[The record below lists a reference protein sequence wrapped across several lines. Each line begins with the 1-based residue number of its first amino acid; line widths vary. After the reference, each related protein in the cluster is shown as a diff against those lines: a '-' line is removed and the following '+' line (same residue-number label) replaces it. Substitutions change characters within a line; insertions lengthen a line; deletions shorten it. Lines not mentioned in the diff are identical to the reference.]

1 MAEIVLAIGTSHSP
15 ILTIEG
21 REWHKRAAADFEN
34 PTLTLSDGRTVDYQ
48 GLVAICGEQFGD
60 VAVTPVF
67 EEIAARCQAR
77 LDRLARDVAE
87 AEPDVV
93 IIIGDDQNELY
104 SPGNMPAI
112 GIYWGQDVV
121 MHSFDDEIP
130 DWMKVMAQGYAMDE
144 THVFPGHPAFA
155 RELIEGL
162 MDRNIDLAIC
172 DRVVD
177 PDVAGFGH
185 AFGFPVER
193 LFGGR
198 SIPIVPVMLNT
209 YYPPNVMSAA
219 RCYDVGLALREVI
232 AASPSQLRVAIIASG
247 GLSHFVVDEEL
258 DRRVMEGLAG
268 DASILRN
275 IPREAL
281 REGSSEILNWV
292 MTAAAARDLQ
302 LRWSTYEPIRRTP
315 AGTGIGVAFACWS
328 K

>member
-15 ILTIEG
+15 ILTIAG
-21 REWHKRAAADFEN
+21 SEWHNRAAADFEN
-34 PTLTLSDGRTVDYQ
+34 PGLTLSDGRTVDYQ
-48 GLVAICGEQFGD
+48 GLVAIRGEHFGD
-60 VAVTPVF
+60 VAVASVF
-67 EEIAARCQAR
+67 DAIAARCQAH
-77 LDRLARDVAE
+77 LDRLAREIAQ

-93 IIIGDDQNELY
+93 IIIGDDQSELY

-112 GIYWGQDVV
+112 GIYWGQDVAT
-121 MHSFDDEIP
+121 HRFDDEIP
-130 DWMKVMAQGYAMDE
+130 DWMKPVALGYAMDE

-162 MDRNIDLAIC
+162 IDRHIDLAIC
-172 DRVVD
+172 DRVAD
-177 PDVAGFGH
+177 PEAAGFGH

-198 SIPIVPVMLNT
+198 SIPIVPIMLNT

-219 RCYDVGLALREVI
+219 RCYDVGLALRDVI
-232 AASPSQLRVAIIASG
+232 AASPSPHRVAIIASG

-258 DRRVMEGLAG
+258 DRRVMAGLAG
-268 DASILRN
+268 EASILRN

-292 MTAAAARDLQ
+292 MTAAAASDLQ

-315 AGTGIGVAFACWS
+315 AGTGIGAAFACWS

>member
-21 REWHKRAAADFEN
+21 SEWHNRAAADFEN
-34 PTLTLSDGRTVDYQ
+34 RSLTLSDGRTVDYQ
-48 GLVAICGEQFGD
+48 GLVALQGEAFGD
-60 VAVTPVF
+60 IAVASVF
-67 EEIAARCQAR
+67 EETAARCQAQ
-77 LDRLARDVAE
+77 LDRLARDIAE
-87 AEPDVV
+87 AAPDIV

-121 MHSFDDEIP
+121 THSFDDEIP
-130 DWMKVMAQGYAMDE
+130 DWMKMMAQGYAMDE

-162 MDRNIDLAIC
+162 MDRHVDLAIC
-172 DRVVD
+172 DCVKD

-219 RCYDVGLALREVI
+219 RCYDVGLALRDVI
-232 AASPSQLRVAIIASG
+232 AASPSPHRIAIIASG
-247 GLSHFVVDEEL
+247 GLSHFVVDENL
-258 DRRVMEGLAG
+258 DHRVMKGLAG
-268 DASILRN
+268 DPSLLREL
-275 IPREAL
+275 PREAL

-292 MTAAAARDLQ
+292 MTAAAASDLP